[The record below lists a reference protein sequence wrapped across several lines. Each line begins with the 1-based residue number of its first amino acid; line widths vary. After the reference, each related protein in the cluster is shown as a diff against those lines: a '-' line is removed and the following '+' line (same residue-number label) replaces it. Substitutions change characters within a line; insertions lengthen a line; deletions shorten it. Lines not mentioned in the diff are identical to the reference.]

1 MDTPETMKKCKQCG
15 EVKPISM
22 FNKQAKAKDGHM
34 AHCKSCHAKYAIRAK
49 ENYTPKI
56 VNAPKVEDSIIRE
69 CQSYNLEKVPPRLLV
84 AELRRRGYRG
94 ELELVTIQK
103 VKI

>member
-1 MDTPETMKKCKQCG
+1 METQEIMKKCRKCG

-22 FNKQAKAKDGHM
+22 FHKQAKAKDGYM
-34 AHCKSCHAKYAIRAK
+34 AHCKSCHAKYTIRAK
-49 ENYTPKI
+49 ENNTPKI
-56 VNAPKVEDSIIRE
+56 VNTPKVEDSVMRE
-69 CQSYNLEKVPPRLLV
+69 CQSYNLEKVPSKLLI

-94 ELELVTIQK
+94 ELELVIVQK